1 MKMHDDEVAI
11 DEHLVRRLLA
21 AQFPEL
27 TGMAVCPV
35 RPSGTVNAIFRIGA
49 ELCARLPRA
58 RRWLG
63 SVEHEWQWLPG
74 LSGSVTL
81 QIPAPVALGQPAAEY
96 PFSWAIYRWLD
107 GRPWEPGLAD
117 ERQAA
122 VDLAQFVTE
131 LRRTTPDA
139 GAPAGG
145 RRPLRELDAATR
157 ASIKEAALAI
167 DGPGALSA
175 WQAALRAPVWDGQAV
190 WIHSDLLP
198 ANLLVSAGR
207 ISAIIDFGGAG
218 LGDPAA
224 DVIPAWSVFGPA
236 GREAFR
242 SALGVDDGTWLRA
255 RGIALHQGVALI
267 PYYAESNPVY
277 AALGR
282 RTVANVLADDS

>member
-63 SVEHEWQWLPG
+63 SVEHEWQWLPR

-81 QIPAPVALGQPAAEY
+81 QIPAPVALGQPTAEY

-122 VDLAQFVTE
+122 ADLAQFVTE
-131 LRRTTPDA
+131 LRQITPNSTPRP
-139 GAPAGG
+139 GHQLRRLRLPSTGLAPC
-145 RRPLRELDAATR
+145 P
-157 ASIKEAALAI
+157 
-167 DGPGALSA
+167 P
-175 WQAALRAPVWDGQAV
+175 WQAALRAPAWDGQAV

-198 ANLLVSAGR
+198 PSLLVSAGR

-255 RGIALHQGVALI
+255 RGIALHQAVALI